1 VLSPVRDGAALDTD
15 DSAIAPE
22 LAILDDLFGGRLDAT
37 EQRAL
42 ARLDDLLEGRGRKPN
57 VELVIGAA
65 GRLIDDPKE
74 LDRWLDELRQRVLR
88 ELDAKHRVR
97 LR

>member
-1 VLSPVRDGAALDTD
+1 M
-15 DSAIAPE
+15 
-22 LAILDDLFGGRLDAT
+22 
-37 EQRAL
+37 
-42 ARLDDLLEGRGRKPN
+42 
-57 VELVIGAA
+57 
-65 GRLIDDPKE
+65 LIDDAKE